1 MENFLNRYY
10 QELVSCASV
19 YSDTPNDLVHHT
31 YIKLVEANF
40 TYVSDMTALTY
51 FKRAMYNNHRGD
63 FKKLYAPC
71 ELLDSVPDFDNLEE
85 RLNIEALDEVVRH
98 LDFFDRT
105 IFEMY
110 LRGDNMAQVA
120 RESGISYG
128 TITDTIYRIKN
139 TIREVL

>member
-1 MENFLNRYY
+1 
-10 QELVSCASV
+10 
-19 YSDTPNDLVHHT
+19 
-31 YIKLVEANF
+31 
-40 TYVSDMTALTY
+40 
-51 FKRAMYNNHRGD
+51 MYNNHRGD

-110 LRGDNMAQVA
+110 LRGDNMAQLS
-120 RESGISYG
+120 RDSGISYG